1 MTPTQRQRLTTATDA
16 WGQISDLHLRKG
28 KLTHNP
34 KATFNKTP
42 TDYLFALA
50 NSLLIQ
56 ISWDKINTF
65 HRWNGTS
72 REKVCSETVSSSH
85 SHPGSIFRLN
95 SSGSCWLIRPNC
107 FSLSVS
113 KLQKKL
119 FLCLVSIGEY
129 SFLVLLWIFLGS
141 PKDKSLIDFS
151 LLFFHVFPPSL
162 NYSRG

>member
-1 MTPTQRQRLTTATDA
+1 MTPTQRQRLTTAAHA
-16 WGQISDLHLRKG
+16 WGQISYLHLKKG
-28 KLTHNP
+28 KLARNP
-34 KATFNKTP
+34 KAAFDKTP
-42 TDYLFALA
+42 TDCLLALA

-56 ISWDKINTF
+56 ILWDKINTF

-72 REKVCSETVSSSH
+72 GEKVCSETVSSSCNR
-85 SHPGSIFRLN
+85 PGSVFWLN
-95 SSGSCWLIRPNC
+95 SSGSRWLIRPNC
-107 FSLSVS
+107 LSLSVS

-119 FLCLVSIGEY
+119 FLCLLSIGEY